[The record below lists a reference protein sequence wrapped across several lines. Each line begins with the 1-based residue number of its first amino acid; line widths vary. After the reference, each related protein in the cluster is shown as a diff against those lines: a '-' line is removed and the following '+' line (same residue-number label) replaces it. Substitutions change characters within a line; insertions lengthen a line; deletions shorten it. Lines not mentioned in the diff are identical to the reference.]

1 MNQIVIAMIAA
12 VMMSSA
18 AFAQDNQE
26 KKHRDGKRPDKTEMI
41 KHRTDRVVEKY
52 KLDDKQAAQLLELN
66 TKYADKMGGPRGRH
80 HGRHGRPHGMK
91 PGEKPDANTGATPQ
105 REKNREEF
113 EKMRKEREANRK
125 AYDAELQKIMNADQ
139 YKAYQ
144 DDMKKHGG
152 RGPRHHHK
160 DKK

>member
-1 MNQIVIAMIAA
+1 MKKMVIAMIAA

-26 KKHRDGKRPDKTEMI
+26 KKCCECKRPDKTEMI

-66 TKYADKMGGPRGRH
+66 TKYADKIGGPRGRH
-80 HGRHGRPHGMK
+80 GHHGRHHGMK

-125 AYDAELQKIMNADQ
+125 AYDAELQKIVNADQ
-139 YKAYQ
+139 YKEYQ
-144 DDMKKHGG
+144 ADMKKHGG

>member
-1 MNQIVIAMIAA
+1 MKKIMLTMIAA
-12 VMMSSA
+12 MVMSSA
-18 AFAQDNQE
+18 VFAQNNKEE
-26 KKHRDGKRPDKTEMI
+26 KRYQGNRPNKTEMI

-66 TKYADKMGGPRGRH
+66 TKYADKIGGPRGRH
-80 HGRHGRPHGMK
+80 GHHGRHHGMK

-139 YKAYQ
+139 YKEYQ
-144 DDMKKHGG
+144 ADMKKHGG

>member
-1 MNQIVIAMIAA
+1 MKKIMLTMIAA
-12 VMMSSA
+12 MVMSSA
-18 AFAQDNQE
+18 VFAQNNKEE
-26 KKHRDGKRPDKTEMI
+26 KRHHGNRPNKTEMI

-66 TKYADKMGGPRGRH
+66 TKYADKIGGPRGRH
-80 HGRHGRPHGMK
+80 GHHGRHHGMK

-139 YKAYQ
+139 YKEYQ
-144 DDMKKHGG
+144 ADMKKHGG